1 MKWQELN
8 VKSNRIEL
16 DKSVIDDEIS
26 LFPDEYDVA
35 VALVKGENDD
45 VVVEWVNNKDNS
57 VSYSTFDNMSD
68 ELVEEVLKSIVE

>member
-8 VKSNRIEL
+8 VKGDKVVL
-16 DKSVIDDEIS
+16 DKSVIDEEVS
-26 LFPDEYDVA
+26 LFQDEYDVA
-35 VALVKGENDD
+35 VALVRGENDD

-68 ELVEEVLKSIVE
+68 ELIEEVLESIVE

>member
-8 VKSNRIEL
+8 VKGDKVVL
-16 DKSVIDDEIS
+16 DKSVIDEETS
-26 LFPDEYDVA
+26 LFSDEYDVA
-35 VALVKGENDD
+35 VALVRGEKDD

-68 ELVEEVLKSIVE
+68 ELIEAVLDSIVE

>member
-68 ELVEEVLKSIVE
+68 ELVEEVLESIVE

>member
-8 VKSNRIEL
+8 VKGDKVVL
-16 DKSVIDDEIS
+16 DKSVIDEGVS
-26 LFPDEYDVA
+26 LFSDEYDIA
-35 VALVKGENDD
+35 VALVRGEKDD

-68 ELVEEVLKSIVE
+68 ELIEEVLESIVE